1 MPNFPP
7 SHVVANFPVTIL
19 HPITSNPMHQLQPG
33 HTSCTNPAKK
43 HQWARDSNRVKSA
56 LAMTRFSHILLS
68 YMWCFHRIECSLFR
82 SASCCILYS
91 VPFFFFFLPMTR
103 DSIVVQNIVENSFWY
118 GVQKGEMGSKSVIT
132 IIFQP
137 HSLLSIKWRLIFP
150 LYSIPAKQAKPQK
163 ARRWVSPSRC
173 LHLVIWMFLAFVN
186 LQSSVNLRSLH

>member
-91 VPFFFFFLPMTR
+91 VLFFFFSSHDSRFYTCTKYSWKFFLVRCAKGRNGIEICNHNNFPTSFSFVYQMT
-103 DSIVVQNIVENSFWY
+103 S
-118 GVQKGEMGSKSVIT
+118 
-132 IIFQP
+132 
-137 HSLLSIKWRLIFP
+137 HFP
-150 LYSIPAKQAKPQK
+150 AI
-163 ARRWVSPSRC
+163 
-173 LHLVIWMFLAFVN
+173 LHT
-186 LQSSVNLRSLH
+186 S